1 MPYYRRNL
9 IILSAAIFLTAVSW
23 NQVIPFLPLF
33 MEEMGVEKQSLLN
46 WVGIV
51 FAFQS
56 SASIITMPFWG
67 KLGDRYGRKPMAVRA
82 GLCLS
87 AIYFAMTFCHTPFQ
101 LAVLR
106 FLNGALTGFVPMSMA
121 LIATN
126 TPQDEAPK
134 YLATAQ
140 TCSAAGQILGPA
152 IGGLMAELL
161 GYRGTMYISGAAV
174 FCSTMLAAVMV
185 KEPNRPEVV
194 EQTSLLQD
202 FAISLRSKVL
212 AAIMLTVMV
221 FGIYV
226 ASINPI
232 LALHL
237 STINGEGTPVW
248 MAGLVYSLPPVALM
262 LTAHLWTSYG
272 RRRGYDRGIR
282 IGLVG
287 AGVTAVLLA
296 AVHNIWAFAAIY
308 FLSGIFLAA
317 IWPSTSALIVT
328 KVHAEFHGRAY
339 GMHQSA
345 TMFGTLIAPLAA
357 AGIGGSYGL
366 EAVFVF
372 VGLVAFVGA
381 IVFPMLARRWKT
393 EPIAAEPSSD

>member
-9 IILSAAIFLTAVSW
+9 LILSTAIFFTAVSW

-33 MEEMGVEKQSLLN
+33 MQEMGVEKQSLLT

-51 FAFQS
+51 FALQS
-56 SASIITMPFWG
+56 SASIITMPYWG
-67 KLGDRYGRKPMAVRA
+67 KLGDKYGRKPMAIRA

-87 AIYFAMTFCHTPFQ
+87 AIYVAMTFCQTPFQ
-101 LAVLR
+101 LAILR

-152 IGGLMAELL
+152 IGGLMAEVF
-161 GYRGTMYISGAAV
+161 GYRGTMWVSGTAV
-174 FCSTMLAAVMV
+174 FLSTLLVTLMV

-221 FGIYV
+221 FGIYIAAV
-226 ASINPI
+226 NPI
-232 LALHL
+232 LALYL
-237 STINGEGTPVW
+237 SQINGESTPVW
-248 MAGLVYSLPPVALM
+248 LSGLVYSLPPVALM
-262 LTAHLWTSYG
+262 LTAHLWTSFG
-272 RRRGYDRGIR
+272 RRSGYERGIQ
-282 IGLVG
+282 IGLIG
-287 AGVTAVLLA
+287 AGVTAALLA
-296 AVHNIWAFAAIY
+296 FVHSIWMFAAVY
-308 FLSGIFLAA
+308 FFSGIFLAA
-317 IWPSTSALIVT
+317 IWPSTSSLIVT
-328 KVHAEFHGRAY
+328 KVHAEFRGRAY

-345 TMFGTLIAPLAA
+345 TMLGTLIAPLAA
-357 AGIGGSYGL
+357 TRIAGMYGL
-366 EAVFVF
+366 ASVFVF
-372 VGLVAFVGA
+372 AALVAFVGA
-381 IVFPMLARRWKT
+381 LVFPMLVRQWHT
-393 EPIAAEPSSD
+393 EPVAAEPAAD